1 MQIGP
6 KIDEIGASACIACIT
21 IYCFSRYLDITKASS
36 IPHLPR
42 NLILKILLFYR
53 TVLSCPKGE
62 KFVKFY
68 FTI

>member
-21 IYCFSRYLDITKASS
+21 IYCFSRYLDVAKASS

-42 NLILKILLFYR
+42 NLILMMLFFYK
-53 TVLSCPKGE
+53 TILSCLEAK
-62 KFVKFY
+62 KCVKFY
-68 FTI
+68 FTM